1 MIDLDPALFLRLDL
15 QELDPHDLILL
26 PPRLLF
32 FTNEGR
38 EAFVLIDACLAKEQS
53 SILILASLPTTC
65 LSDLNLLLARHPQ
78 RRGRTRVA
86 SSPPALQLLLLVCL
100 P

>member
-15 QELDPHDLILL
+15 QELVPHDQILL

-32 FTNEGR
+32 FINEGR
-38 EAFVLIDACLAKEQS
+38 EAFILIDACLAEEQS

-65 LSDLNLLLARHPQ
+65 LSDLKLLLARHSQ
-78 RRGRTRVA
+78 RRGRTQVA
-86 SSPPALQLLLLVCL
+86 TSPPALKLLLLVRL